1 MIMMPM
7 KMMVIVMMIIS
18 DDNNNIN
25 DSHADDMP
33 KLTTAL

>member
-25 DSHADDMP
+25 DRDADDMP